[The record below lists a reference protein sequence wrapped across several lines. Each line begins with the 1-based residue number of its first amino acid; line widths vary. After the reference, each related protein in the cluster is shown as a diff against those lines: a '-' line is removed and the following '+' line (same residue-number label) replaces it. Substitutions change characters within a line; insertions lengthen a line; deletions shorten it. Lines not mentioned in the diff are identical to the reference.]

1 MDRQSTPPAR
11 KNNRQIKS
19 LLKRLDSTFND
30 IIKKPDDDGIIPKE
44 KVKEKELFHVSHLDR
59 LRTLQGTPLAGF
71 RRRSFALGIDMAVI
85 AILVFPSILKAAG
98 ADGST
103 ELESSFHLTFESL
116 DDVLGAAITLA
127 YFTLSTFIFNG
138 QTLGKRLM
146 KIRVISLKSE
156 KLTLWQSFERSLG
169 YGASALEAGFGFIQA
184 AWYSNKQAVHDR
196 IAETAVVKVEG

>member
-1 MDRQSTPPAR
+1 MDRQASPPAG
-11 KNNRQIKS
+11 KTNRHIKS
-19 LLKRLDSTFND
+19 LLKRLDNTFNG
-30 IIKKPDDDGIIPKE
+30 IVKKPEADGIVP
-44 KVKEKELFHVSHLDR
+44 KVKEKDLFHVSHLDR
-59 LRTLQGTPLAGF
+59 LRTLHGTPLAGF
-71 RRRSFALGIDMAVI
+71 RRRSVALGIDLAVI
-85 AILVFPSILKAAG
+85 AILVFPSLLKVAG

-103 ELESSFHLTFESL
+103 ELEANFHLSFESL

-127 YFTLSTFIFNG
+127 YFTLSTYIFNG
-138 QTLGKRLM
+138 QTLGKRVM

>member
-1 MDRQSTPPAR
+1 MDRQATPPAR
-11 KNNRQIKS
+11 KNNRHIKS
-19 LLKRLDSTFND
+19 LLKRLDSTFTG
-30 IIKKPDDDGIIPKE
+30 IIKKPEDDGIVPKE
-44 KVKEKELFHVSHLDR
+44 KVKGKELFHVSHLDR

-71 RRRSFALGIDMAVI
+71 RRRSFALGIDMAII

-98 ADGST
+98 ADGTT

-116 DDVLGAAITLA
+116 DDVLGAAITLI

-138 QTLGKRLM
+138 QTLGKRVM

-196 IAETAVVKVEG
+196 IAETAVVKVNE

>member
-1 MDRQSTPPAR
+1 MDRQASPPAG
-11 KNNRQIKS
+11 NTNRHIKS
-19 LLKRLDSTFND
+19 LLKRLDNTFNG
-30 IIKKPDDDGIIPKE
+30 IVKKPEADGIVP
-44 KVKEKELFHVSHLDR
+44 KVKEKDLFHVSHLDR
-59 LRTLQGTPLAGF
+59 LRTLHGTPLAGF
-71 RRRSFALGIDMAVI
+71 RRRSVALGIDLAVI
-85 AILVFPSILKAAG
+85 AILVFPSLLKIAG

-103 ELESSFHLTFESL
+103 ELESSFHLSFESL
-116 DDVLGAAITLA
+116 DDVLGAAITLI

-138 QTLGKRLM
+138 QTLGKRVM